1 MSFNEQNLHA
11 MMLRVSNAE
20 EIPEGV
26 DPAKHLYQVNHNVFI
41 AHCKAVRALRN
52 MQPDAKFCG
61 MSAVTNIYPY
71 SNTPKN
77 NLFAWQAYLYEW
89 FPY

>member
-1 MSFNEQNLHA
+1 

-41 AHCKAVRALRN
+41 AHCKAVKALREL
-52 MQPDAKFCG
+52 QPDAQF
-61 MSAVTNIYPY
+61 
-71 SNTPKN
+71 
-77 NLFAWQAYLYEW
+77 
-89 FPY
+89 